1 MKLSSRQ
8 LSVIVVVKLVAG
20 EPSEAATARAADAT
34 LVPSPVPAQPTPG
47 TAFRIAS
54 KAFTE
59 SVILG
64 EVVALTVSAAGVEV
78 EHRVALGGSRL
89 CWDALVSGRIDA
101 YPEYTGTVL
110 QEILHVQDAADV
122 ASLRAA
128 LRPLAVGLGVAF
140 GFDNTYALGMRR
152 ARAAAAGIQ
161 TISELR
167 RHPELRFGF
176 SDEFMSRR
184 DGWPGLVARYGLAAK
199 DVRGLDHDL
208 AYRGLAEDRIDVTDL
223 YATDAEIRRDD
234 LSVLRDD
241 LGFFPKYEAILLY
254 RLDAE
259 EQWPAAL
266 AALRTL
272 EGKINIAAMCA
283 MNARAKLDHLPE
295 RQVAADFV
303 AQLDGRAPRATAQ
316 RESWT
321 SAVPERTRE
330 HLVLVSLSLLAA
342 ILVAL
347 PLGIL
352 AARRPGLGKLVLSAV
367 GVVQTIPSL
376 ALLVF
381 MIPLL
386 GIGAPPAMM
395 ALFLYSLLPIVRNT
409 HAGLVGI
416 APAMRDS
423 AAALGLSRWAI
434 LWRVELPLALG
445 TILAGIKS
453 AAVINV
459 GTATLG
465 ALVGAGGFGQPI
477 FTGIRL
483 DDFPLILQGAVPACL
498 LALAVQGA
506 FDLAERVLVPPPLR
520 SGRRCGARRRARR
533 AD

>member
-1 MKLSSRQ
+1 MKLSGWQ
-8 LSVIVVVKLVAG
+8 SVFIVVAAAMAG
-20 EPSEAATARAADAT
+20 ELAEPAKARAADSGSSPA
-34 LVPSPVPAQPTPG
+34 PSPVLAQLATG
-47 TAFRIAS
+47 RAFRIAS

-64 EVVALTVSAAGVEV
+64 EVVALTVSAAGVAV
-78 EHRVALGGSRL
+78 ERRAALGGTRL
-89 CWDALVSGRIDA
+89 CWDALVAGRVDA
-101 YPEYTGTVL
+101 YPDYTGTVL
-110 QEILHVQDAADV
+110 QELLHGQGDADV

-128 LRPLAVGLGVAF
+128 LQPYGVGLGGSF

-152 ARAAAAGIQ
+152 ARAAAAGIR
-161 TISELR
+161 TISDLR
-167 RHPELRFGF
+167 LHPELRFGF
-176 SDEFMSRR
+176 SDEFRSRR
-184 DGWPGLVARYGLAAK
+184 DGWPGLAARYGLFVSN
-199 DVRGLDHDL
+199 VRGLDHDL

-223 YATDAEIRRDD
+223 YATDAEIRRHD
-234 LSVLRDD
+234 LSVVTDD

-259 EQWPAAL
+259 QRWPAAF

-272 EGKINIAAMCA
+272 EGTIDIATMRT
-283 MNARAKLDHLPE
+283 MNGRAKLDHVPE

-303 AQLDGRAPRATAQ
+303 AQRGGRSSVDPAAL

-321 SAVPERTRE
+321 GGVFGRTRE
-330 HLVLVSLSLLAA
+330 HLMLVSLSLLAA

-352 AARRPGLGKLVLSAV
+352 AARRPALGQLVLAAV
-367 GVVQTIPSL
+367 GVLQTIPSL

-386 GIGAPPAMM
+386 GIGAPPAMT

-409 HAGLVGI
+409 HAGLVSI
-416 APAMRDS
+416 APAVRDS
-423 AAALGLSRWAI
+423 AAALGLSPWAI

-477 FTGIRL
+477 FTGIRM
-483 DDFPLILQGAVPACL
+483 DDFPLILQGAIPASL

-506 FDLAERVLVPPPLR
+506 FDLVERVLVPSPLR
-520 SGRRCGARRRARR
+520 FGRRHGAAR

>member
-1 MKLSSRQ
+1 MKLSSWR
-8 LSVIVVVKLVAG
+8 VGVLVAVSSMAG
-20 EPSEAATARAADAT
+20 ELAKPTSTRAADAA
-34 LVPSPVPAQPTPG
+34 PSPAPSPILPQPATG
-47 TAFRIAS
+47 RAFRIAS

-64 EVVALTVSAAGVEV
+64 EVVALTVSAAGVAV
-78 EHRVALGGSRL
+78 EHRAALGGTRL
-89 CWDALVSGRIDA
+89 CWDALVSGRLDA
-101 YPEYTGTVL
+101 YPDYTGTVL
-110 QEILHVQDAADV
+110 HEILHGQGAADN

-128 LRPLAVGLGVAF
+128 LRQCGVGLGGSF

-152 ARAAAAGIQ
+152 ARAAAAGVQ

-167 RHPELRFGF
+167 RHPELRFGL
-176 SDEFMSRR
+176 SSEFMSRR
-184 DGWPGLVARYGLAAK
+184 DGWPGLVARYGLSA
-199 DVRGLDHDL
+199 DNVRGLDHDL
-208 AYRGLAEDRIDVTDL
+208 AYRGLAEDHIDVTDL

-259 EQWPAAL
+259 QRWPAAF

-272 EGKINIAAMCA
+272 EGKIDVIAMRT
-283 MNARAKLDHLPE
+283 MNARAKVDHLPE

-303 AQLDGRAPRATAQ
+303 AQGGQAPRESAAQ
-316 RESWT
+316 RETW
-321 SAVPERTRE
+321 VGGVLERTRE
-330 HLVLVSLSLLAA
+330 HLILVSLSLLAA

-352 AARRPGLGKLVLSAV
+352 ASRRRGLGQLVLAGV
-367 GVVQTIPSL
+367 GVLQTIPSL

-386 GIGAPPAMM
+386 GIGALPAMT

-409 HAGLVGI
+409 HAGLMGI
-416 APAMRDS
+416 APAVRDA

-483 DDFPLILQGAVPACL
+483 DDFPLILQGAVPASL

-506 FDLAERVLVPPPLR
+506 FDLVERVLVPAPLR
-520 SGRRCGARRRARR
+520 SGRRLGATR

>member
-1 MKLSSRQ
+1 MKLSSWQ
-8 LSVIVVVKLVAG
+8 LGIIVVLSSMALDPAESATVG
-20 EPSEAATARAADAT
+20 AAAAA
-34 LVPSPVPAQPTPG
+34 PSPVAAQPATG
-47 TAFRIAS
+47 RVFRIGS

-64 EVVALTVSAAGVEV
+64 EVVALTISAAGVEV
-78 EHRVALGGSRL
+78 EHRAALGGTRL
-89 CWDALVSGRIDA
+89 CWDALVSGRLDA
-101 YPEYTGTVL
+101 YPDYTGTAL
-110 QEILHVQDAADV
+110 HEILHGQGAAGV
-122 ASLRAA
+122 VSLRAA
-128 LRPLAVGLGVAF
+128 LRQHGAGVTGSF

-152 ARAAAAGIQ
+152 VRAAAVGVQ

-167 RHPELRFGF
+167 RHPELRFGL

-184 DGWPGLVARYGLAAK
+184 DGWPGLVDRYGLSANN
-199 DVRGLDHDL
+199 VRGLDHDL
-208 AYRGLAEDRIDVTDL
+208 AYRGLAEDHIDVTDL

-234 LSVLRDD
+234 LSVLTDD

-259 EQWPAAL
+259 QRWPAAF

-272 EGKINIAAMCA
+272 EGTIDVAAMRA
-283 MNARAKLDHLPE
+283 MNARAKLEHLPE
-295 RQVAADFV
+295 RQVAAEFV
-303 AQLDGRAPRATAQ
+303 AQRGGRASVDPTAR

-321 SAVPERTRE
+321 GGVLERTRE
-330 HLVLVSLSLLAA
+330 HLTLVSLSLLAA

-352 AARRPGLGKLVLSAV
+352 AARRPGLGQLVLAAV
-367 GVVQTIPSL
+367 GVLQTIPSL

-386 GIGAPPAMM
+386 GIGALPAMM

-416 APAMRDS
+416 APALRDS

-465 ALVGAGGFGQPI
+465 ALVGAGGFGQAI

-483 DDFPLILQGAVPACL
+483 DDFPLILQGAIPASL
-498 LALAVQGA
+498 LALTVQGA
-506 FDLAERVLVPPPLR
+506 FDLVERVLVPAPLR
-520 SGRRCGARRRARR
+520 SSRRHGATGAH
-533 AD
+533 

>member
-1 MKLSSRQ
+1 MNLSSRH
-8 LSVIVVVKLVAG
+8 LSVIVVVKLMVG
-20 EPSEAATARAADAT
+20 EPADAATAPAT
-34 LVPSPVPAQPTPG
+34 APAPTPAPAQPATGP
-47 TAFRIAS
+47 AFRIAS

-64 EVVALTVSAAGVEV
+64 EVVALMVSAAGIAV
-78 EHRVALGGSRL
+78 EHRAALGGTRL

-110 QEILHVQDAADV
+110 QEILHGQGAADV

-128 LRPLAVGLGVAF
+128 LRPHGVSLSGSF

-167 RHPELRFGF
+167 QHPGLRFGL

-184 DGWPGLVARYGLAAK
+184 DGWPGLVARYGLAAE

-234 LSVLRDD
+234 VTVLRDD

-259 EQWPAAL
+259 QRWPAAF

-272 EGKINIAAMCA
+272 EGKIDIAAMRA

-303 AQLDGRAPRATAQ
+303 AQRGGRAEAR
-316 RESWT
+316 RGSWT
-321 SAVPERTRE
+321 GAVLERTRE
-330 HLVLVSLSLLAA
+330 HLMLVSLSLLAA

-347 PLGIL
+347 PLGIV
-352 AARRPGLGKLVLSAV
+352 AARRPGLGQLVLAAV

-386 GIGAPPAMM
+386 GIGALPAMA

-416 APAMRDS
+416 APAVRDS

-483 DDFPLILQGAVPACL
+483 DDFPLILQGAIPASL

-506 FDLAERVLVPPPLR
+506 FDLVERVLVPAPLR
-520 SGRRCGARRRARR
+520 SGRRHGTTR

>member
-1 MKLSSRQ
+1 MKLFSWQ
-8 LSVIVVVKLVAG
+8 LAGIVVVSSMAG
-20 EPSEAATARAADAT
+20 DPAESATAGGADAA
-34 LVPSPVPAQPTPG
+34 PSPSAAKPATGRVFQ
-47 TAFRIAS
+47 IAS

-59 SVILG
+59 SVILA
-64 EVVALTVSAAGVEV
+64 EVMALTVSAAGVEV
-78 EHRVALGGSRL
+78 EHRAALGGTRL
-89 CWDALVSGRIDA
+89 CWDALVSGRVDA
-101 YPEYTGTVL
+101 YPDYTGTVL
-110 QEILHVQDAADV
+110 QEILHGRDATDV
-122 ASLRAA
+122 ASLRVA
-128 LRPLAVGLGVAF
+128 LRQHGVGLGVSF
-140 GFDNTYALGMRR
+140 GFDNSYALGMRR
-152 ARAAAAGIQ
+152 VRAVAAGIQ

-167 RHPELRFGF
+167 QHPELRFGL
-176 SDEFMSRR
+176 SDEFMNRR
-184 DGWPGLVARYGLAAK
+184 DGWPGLVDRYGLSA
-199 DVRGLDHDL
+199 DNVRGLDHDL
-208 AYRGLAEDRIDVTDL
+208 AYRGLAEDHIDVTDL
-223 YATDAEIRRDD
+223 YVTDAEIRRDD
-234 LSVLRDD
+234 LRVLTDD

-259 EQWPAAL
+259 QRWPAAFV
-266 AALRTL
+266 ALRTL
-272 EGKINIAAMCA
+272 EGKIDLAAMRT
-283 MNARAKLDHLPE
+283 MNTLAKLEHVPE

-303 AQLDGRAPRATAQ
+303 AQRGGRASGDSTAR

-321 SAVPERTRE
+321 VGVFERTRE
-330 HLVLVSLSLLAA
+330 HLMLVSLSLLVA

-347 PLGIL
+347 PLGVL
-352 AARRPGLGKLVLSAV
+352 AARRPGLGQLVLAAV
-367 GVVQTIPSL
+367 GVLQTIPSL

-386 GIGAPPAMM
+386 GIGALPAMT

-416 APAMRDS
+416 APALRDS
-423 AAALGLSRWAI
+423 AAALGLSPWAI

-483 DDFPLILQGAVPACL
+483 DDFPLILQGAIPASL
-498 LALAVQGA
+498 LALAAQGA
-506 FDLAERVLVPPPLR
+506 FDVVERVLVPAPLR
-520 SGRRCGARRRARR
+520 SGRRHGATR